1 MIKIDK
7 EESMFDILEEERRGD
22 GRALPSPARG
32 AVTKKNGKR
41 VFPWR
46 ILWSVEWWITKSV
59 QYALDGAGMGG
70 V

>member
-7 EESMFDILEEERRGD
+7 EESMFDILEERGD

-41 VFPWR
+41 VFP
-46 ILWSVEWWITKSV
+46 
-59 QYALDGAGMGG
+59 
-70 V
+70 

>member
-41 VFPWR
+41 VFP
-46 ILWSVEWWITKSV
+46 
-59 QYALDGAGMGG
+59 
-70 V
+70 